1 MASNGGGDE
10 SDDSYDPQLEGEEE
24 EEDDGD
30 EHFDEGSPEDLMLRI
45 DEAIAPGEALLNQMM
60 GPLRHSLAEQE
71 RLWEGRVVAQ
81 LMSEDEEEEE
91 EEEERGGGEVEVSEV
106 GSSEGRRMRMEDE
119 TAVWEYEADCSV
131 CMEPWT
137 EEGRH
142 QSWYVE
148 ISMKFDIFVCKDSIL
163 RCL

>member
-1 MASNGGGDE
+1 MASNGGGGDGDDPLLVGDE
-10 SDDSYDPQLEGEEE
+10 SDDSYDPQYE

-30 EHFDEGSPEDLMLRI
+30 EYSDEGSPEDLTLRI
-45 DEAIAPGEALLNQMM
+45 DEAMAPGEALLDEMM

-71 RLWEGRVVAQ
+71 RSGEGRVMAQ
-81 LMSEDEEEEE
+81 LMSEEEEE
-91 EEEERGGGEVEVSEV
+91 EEEEEDEERGGGEVGVSEV
-106 GSSEGRRMRMEDE
+106 GSSEGRRMRVEDE

-142 QSWYVE
+142 QSW
-148 ISMKFDIFVCKDSIL
+148 
-163 RCL
+163 